1 MAKVLLVTILGW
13 AYSLVTVAYPVL
25 FLRKSQGTFVS
36 EASKPKPP
44 RRGKAPVAPAKPY
57 ADETMS
63 VLLKGTIATAI
74 LSLVATKTS
83 NEFATPLQ
91 TVFFCVATFAS
102 YVWGARLPPG
112 FTKTIHPLITCTSL
126 TLGIIYL
133 TGLATES
140 TFTDVLRTYKVGS
153 LDLMETGAGDVL
165 LFLLGPSVVSFGVS
179 IYGKKQLLKEN
190 FVTVMT
196 AMLISSVGGLFGT
209 AAFVK
214 AIKLGG
220 SNGAMVRLSVLA
232 RNVTTA
238 LSMAITSILGG
249 DISIAASVVVLTG
262 IFGATYARR
271 VLDGLGIADPIT
283 RGLTVG
289 ASSQGLGVASLVG
302 EPDAFPFAAMS
313 MVLTAVCATIVV
325 SIPSL
330 KDALIAVATEA

>member
-1 MAKVLLVTILGW
+1 MVTILGW
-13 AYSLVTVAYPVL
+13 VYSLTTVAYPVL
-25 FLRKSQGTFVS
+25 FLRKSQANFVK
-36 EASKPKPP
+36 EAPQAKAPKK
-44 RRGKAPVAPAKPY
+44 GKAAVVPAKPY

-63 VLLKGTIATAI
+63 VLLKGTIVTAA
-74 LSLVATKTS
+74 LSLAATKTS

-91 TVFFCVATFAS
+91 SVFFCVTTFAT
-102 YVWGARLPPG
+102 YVWGARLPAG
-112 FTKTIHPLITCTSL
+112 FTKTVHPLITCTSL
-126 TLGIIYL
+126 TLGVVAL
-133 TGLATES
+133 TGLATGS
-140 TFTDVLRTYKVGS
+140 TFADVLRTYKVGS
-153 LDLMETGAGDVL
+153 LDLMKTGAGDVL
-165 LFLLGPSVVSFGVS
+165 LFLLGPSVVSFAVS

-190 FVTVMT
+190 FITVMG
-196 AMLISSVGGLFGT
+196 AMLISSIGGLFGT

-214 AIKLGG
+214 AIQLGG
-220 SNGAMVRLSVLA
+220 SNGAMVRLSVLS

-238 LSMAITSILGG
+238 LSMAIASILGG
-249 DISIAASVVVLTG
+249 DISIAASVVVVTG

-271 VLDGLGIADPIT
+271 ALDAMGIADPIT
-283 RGLTVG
+283 RGLAVG